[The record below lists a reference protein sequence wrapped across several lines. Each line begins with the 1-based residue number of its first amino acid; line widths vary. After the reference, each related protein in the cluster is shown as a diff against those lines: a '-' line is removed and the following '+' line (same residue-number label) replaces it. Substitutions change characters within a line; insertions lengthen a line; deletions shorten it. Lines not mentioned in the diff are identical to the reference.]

1 MPAFLTLF
9 RLLITSVLSDIG
21 RGRLCNLRNKPQAL
35 QRTDPNSSRLQR
47 GVVEVLQL
55 WQVGCEVSRLWLAG
69 VAIIMKDEQLKRENA
84 FEDLAEL

>member
-1 MPAFLTLF
+1 M
-9 RLLITSVLSDIG
+9 
-21 RGRLCNLRNKPQAL
+21 
-35 QRTDPNSSRLQR
+35 
-47 GVVEVLQL
+47 